1 MVGQKVE
8 NFILKD
14 ENGKD
19 FELYKNLKNKL
30 LLVFY
35 TKNKSSVCTI
45 QLRNYNV
52 NYELFKEAGINI
64 AGVNIDTV
72 ENHNNFCSE
81 LHLRFP
87 LLSDS
92 DKKVSKY
99 FNALNFLEVN
109 KRILIL
115 IDTDKTIKYYETMIP
130 FKYLKA
136 DSIIGELK
144 NKNII

>member
-1 MVGQKVE
+1 MIGQKVD

-19 FELYKNLKNKL
+19 FELYKNLNNKL

-35 TKNKSSVCTI
+35 TKNNSSVCTI

-52 NYELFKEAGINI
+52 NYEKFKEEGINLVAI
-64 AGVNIDTV
+64 NIDSIK
-72 ENHNNFCSE
+72 NHNSFCSD

-87 LLSDS
+87 ILSDE
-92 DKKVSKY
+92 DKKISKY
-99 FNALNFLEVN
+99 FNALNFLDVN

-115 IDTDKTIKYYETMIP
+115 IDKDKTIKYYETMIP

-136 DSIIGELK
+136 DSILGELK